1 MEIVE
6 IKSGKFESGQI
17 VITPGIV
24 GMIQRAELDVVPYL
38 ARHLAGDWGDM
49 DDEDKAT
56 NDESMETGLRV
67 MSAYEIEAGK
77 IWIITE
83 ADRSCTTVLLP
94 EEY

>member
-6 IKSGKFESGQI
+6 INGKFESGQI

-24 GMIQRAELDVVPYL
+24 GLIERAELDVVPYL
-38 ARHLAGDWGDM
+38 TRHLNGDWGDM
-49 DDEDKAT
+49 DDEDKAQ
-56 NDESMETGLRV
+56 NDESLETDLRV

-83 ADRSCTTVLLP
+83 RDRSSTTVLLP